1 MAINIT
7 AIKTSSNGVWQ
18 GDNPLHF
25 AFPLL
30 IVQTTLVLLVSRSLS
45 FLLKPL
51 RQPKVIAEII
61 GSLTFLSWML
71 WQGGILLGPS
81 ALGRNKTYLHNVFPA
96 WSEPILETVAS
107 IGLLFF
113 LFLVGLELDLH
124 SIRRS
129 GRRAFSI
136 AAAGI
141 TLPFACGVGVAF
153 VLRHVVSGADEA
165 GYGPFLVFMGVA
177 LSITAFPVLARILA
191 ELRLLN
197 TQLGETAM
205 AAAAFNDLAAW
216 VLLAVAVAISGGSGS
231 HRSPVVSLWV
241 LLTGLVFVSVQMVVV
256 RPAMAWVARRAESA
270 GGESEVWV
278 ALTLAGV
285 LVSGFFTDF
294 IGIHSIFGA
303 FIFGL
308 TVPKEGDFAGRLTER
323 IEDFVS
329 VLLLPLYF
337 ASSGLKTNVA
347 SIKDATS
354 WGILAL
360 VICTACVGK
369 IIGTFVAA
377 MACRMA
383 PREAMTLGVLMN
395 TKGLVELIVLNIGK
409 ERKVR
414 NFPVPSRLVFSIFSA
429 VVVGFK
435 LTHRGMKSNT
445 WRPLWRVQVLNDEV
459 FAIMVLMALFTT
471 FITTPIVM
479 AIYKPARSG
488 RYTHEHRKLHR
499 AAASSVTDPKELRVL
514 ACVHSPGDVPSLI
527 GLLDTICGGA
537 TKRCPLKFYVLN
549 LVELTERPSSIVMAR
564 RSGLPFR
571 FRREARDQVALA
583 FQAYGQLGRVHV
595 RSMTAVS
602 SKAAMHEDVRDVAEQ
617 KRVSLLIVPFHKHQ
631 HRRDGAMENEGP
643 GWRAVN
649 QRVMREAP
657 CSVAVLVDRG
667 FGGGGQVGPA
677 EVAREICVVFFGGPD
692 DREALALAG
701 RMAQHPGVRVTA
713 VRIVPEKKGDVERRN
728 VTLRPSP
735 LKNADESYTFSTAV
749 MDRQREKEMDEAAVA
764 AFQKKTEGGTARYQK
779 RPAGNVIEAV
789 LEIGK
794 SGEFELVVVGKGRF
808 PTSMVAE
815 IAEQPAEHPEL
826 GPVGDVLAS
835 SSHGIASSVLV
846 IQQHDTVHSEE
857 TPVSVVVDDDS
868 AVVDIATPTIDPAN
882 RELTHS

>member
-1 MAINIT
+1 MAVNIT

-30 IVQTTLVLLVSRSLS
+30 IVQTTIVLLVSRSLS

-61 GSLTFLSWML
+61 G
-71 WQGGILLGPS
+71 GVLLGPS

-124 SIRRS
+124 SIRSS

-141 TLPFACGVGVAF
+141 SLPFACGVGVAF

-165 GYGPFLVFMGVA
+165 GYGAFLVFMGVA

-216 VLLAVAVAISGGSGS
+216 ILLALAVAISGSSGSGS
-231 HRSPVVSLWV
+231 HRSPMVSIWV
-241 LLTGLVFVSVQMVVV
+241 LLTGLVFVSIQMVVV
-256 RPAMAWVARRAESA
+256 RPAMAWAARRTESG

-308 TVPKEGDFAGRLTER
+308 TVPKEGDFARRLTER

-369 IIGTFVAA
+369 IVGTFVAA
-377 MACRMA
+377 MACRMEA
-383 PREAMTLGVLMN
+383 REAITLGVLMN
-395 TKGLVELIVLNIGK
+395 TKGLVELIVLNIGR
-409 ERKVR
+409 ERK
-414 NFPVPSRLVFSIFSA
+414 
-429 VVVGFK
+429 
-435 LTHRGMKSNT
+435 
-445 WRPLWRVQVLNDEV
+445 VLNDEV

-471 FITTPIVM
+471 FITTPSVM
-479 AIYKPARSG
+479 AIYKPARAG

-499 AAASSVTDPKELRVL
+499 SASSSVPDPKELRVL
-514 ACVHSPGDVPSLI
+514 ACVHGPRDAPSLSS
-527 GLLDTICGGA
+527 LLDTIRGA
-537 TKRCPLKFYVLN
+537 DTNRCPLKLYVLN
-549 LVELTERPSSIVMAR
+549 LVELTDRPSSIVMAR

-571 FRREARDQVALA
+571 LPREARDPVALA
-583 FQAYGQLGRVHV
+583 FDAYGQLGRVHV
-595 RSMTAVS
+595 RSTTTVS
-602 SKAAMHEDVRDVAEQ
+602 SMAAMHEDVRDVAEQ

-631 HRRDGAMENEGP
+631 HRRDGAVENAGP
-643 GWRAVN
+643 GRRAVN

-667 FGGGGQVGPA
+667 FSGGRQVGSA

-713 VRIVPEKKGDVERRN
+713 VRFVPEKNGGVERPS
-728 VTLRPSP
+728 VSLRPSP

-764 AFQKKTEGGTARYQK
+764 AFRKKTEGGTARYEK

-789 LEIGK
+789 LKIGK

-808 PTSMVAE
+808 PTTMVAE

-826 GPVGDVLAS
+826 GPVGDMLAS

-846 IQQHDTVHSEE
+846 IQQHDMVHSEE
-857 TPVSVVVDDDS
+857 TPVSVVVDAES
-868 AVVDIATPTIDPAN
+868 AVVDIDDTYDTPG
-882 RELTHS
+882 

>member
-61 GSLTFLSWML
+61 
-71 WQGGILLGPS
+71 GGILLGPS

-383 PREAMTLGVLMN
+383 PREAMMLGVLMN

-409 ERKVR
+409 ERK
-414 NFPVPSRLVFSIFSA
+414 
-429 VVVGFK
+429 
-435 LTHRGMKSNT
+435 
-445 WRPLWRVQVLNDEV
+445 VLNDEV

-537 TKRCPLKFYVLN
+537 TKRCPLKFYALN